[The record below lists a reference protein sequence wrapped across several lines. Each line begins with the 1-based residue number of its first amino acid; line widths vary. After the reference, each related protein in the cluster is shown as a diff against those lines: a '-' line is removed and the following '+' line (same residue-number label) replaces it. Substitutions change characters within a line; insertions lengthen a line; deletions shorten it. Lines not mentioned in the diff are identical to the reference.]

1 MSGQYNV
8 DNGIYLYEHAGGARV
23 AYMTMGMDEPTF
35 QSHAGRGWHM
45 GDADG
50 GDDSSEEDLDSRGGD
65 EDEEDSVEEDENE
78 ADVDECILS

>member
-35 QSHAGRGWHM
+35 QSHAGRGLHM
-45 GDADG
+45 GNADG
-50 GDDSSEEDLDSRGGD
+50 GDDSSEEDLDSRGGRTAWRRTRTRRTWT
-65 EDEEDSVEEDENE
+65 N
-78 ADVDECILS
+78 AYYHN